1 MRESYLS
8 ETFGLEHEDGTYI
21 NALDPCCDSE
31 KCDEAPENRTESI
44 FDKEISQMILKLEL
58 TECKNFQCLPG

>member
-31 KCDEAPENRTESI
+31 KCDEAPENEIQKNRTESI
-44 FDKEISQMILKLEL
+44 FDKEISQMI
-58 TECKNFQCLPG
+58 